1 MPDPDVSP
9 STADEI
15 GEATVRALLGRVRRD
30 PRHLPETLATF
41 GVGRLGPGAARRI
54 PELRAEHPEWDLQKY
69 RAEVLRRGTR
79 SAVSR
84 GALIGGPLL
93 ALAPYGFCAALL
105 VQNRIMLELATLAG
119 RDPTTP
125 ERAAELLVLQDA
137 FPDLAAARAGLAEAH
152 AAEPPQPIG
161 KFRAL
166 WRMTWRMAY
175 LLGLM
180 SHRQEGERPDPWWR
194 HAARWMLMGL
204 TFLVGMVA
212 PMVWMPYLADSY
224 RQSTARITQRAER
237 FYFGDVTAIRHA
249 SDRASRRLATAS
261 VLLTGGLV
269 LVTLLA
275 GIRLFDRTWVAVVA
289 ALAVGSLGGTAIGT
303 LAARRQKSR
312 RE

>member
-1 MPDPDVSP
+1 MPDPDASP

-15 GEATVRALLGRVRRD
+15 GEATVRALLGRVRHD

-41 GVGRLGPGAARRI
+41 GVGRLGPVAAQQI
-54 PELRAEHPEWDLQKY
+54 PALRAEHPEWDLRKC

-105 VQNRIMLELATLAG
+105 VQNRIVLELATLAG

-152 AAEPPQPIG
+152 AAEPPRPPVG

-175 LLGLM
+175 LLGLL
-180 SHRQEGERPDPWWR
+180 SRRQEGERRDPWWL
-194 HAARWMLMGL
+194 HMARWMLMGF

-224 RQSTARITQRAER
+224 RQSTARIARRAER
-237 FYFGDVTAIRHA
+237 FYFGDVTAVRHVP
-249 SDRASRRLATAS
+249 DHASRRLATAS

-275 GIRLFDRTWVAVVA
+275 GIRLFDRTWVAVVV
-289 ALAVGSLGGTAIGT
+289 ALAAGSLGG
-303 LAARRQKSR
+303 
-312 RE
+312 